1 MPNYLPLPHMLYI
14 LPHQTKRFLQW
25 KYALIIIALFSLY
38 GCSDKKAID
47 KESEEP
53 RPALG
58 GRFYGGILRI
68 NENEYIKTLYPP
80 AIVDVYSYRVANQ
93 IYEGLFKFDQ
103 VTMEVIKSLA
113 DTFEIDPTK
122 TIYTFKLK
130 QGVFFH
136 DDPAF
141 EGGKGREM
149 TAEDV
154 KYCFTQVCTQS
165 PDNQSFHLFD
175 GIIKGARAYYE
186 ASAGGKK
193 PDFEVEGIKVLDK
206 YTIQLILEKPYSLLL
221 SNLARSGCFI
231 FPHEA
236 HEKYG
241 ADMRF
246 KAVGTG
252 PFVLK
257 NIDDNNSITL
267 RRNPKYHRKDRFG
280 NQLPL
285 LDGVFIQFIREKRTE
300 FFEFKKGNLD
310 MMYRLPTDYI
320 IEILEE
326 AESDPDGG
334 ISKYTLQREPET
346 QTQFYAML
354 NIHPVFKD
362 VNVRKAFSFA
372 IDRKEILDRVL
383 NGEGYEAG
391 LYGITPPSFR
401 WYDIHKIKGYD
412 FNKDSALYYIAKAG
426 YPMGK
431 NFPKITLD
439 LNPEGERHQLVAAE
453 VQRQLKEVLN
463 IDIELNVIEHSAI
476 TDKCLSGNYAMIR
489 LSWVADFPSPENFL
503 WMFYSKQSSFQ
514 PGENTYPN
522 ITRYY
527 NPKFNENYEKALAAA
542 TIEEQTQYFQ
552 AAESIMMQDAPIIVL
567 WYDECYRLLQQH
579 VENLPNN
586 PMQYRDFSEVYLKP
600 KNKNAHNQQQQ

>member
-1 MPNYLPLPHMLYI
+1 MQNQLLLPMQNKLSDKAKYLL
-14 LPHQTKRFLQW
+14 RF
-25 KYALIIIALFSLY
+25 ALCAFTFMALY
-38 GCSDKKAID
+38 GCS
-47 KESEEP
+47 SSTTPEEP
-53 RPALG
+53 TGSREAAG
-58 GRFYGGILRI
+58 GRFYGGTLRI
-68 NENEYIKTLYPP
+68 NETEYIKTLYPP
-80 AIVDVYSYRVANQ
+80 AIVDVYSYRVANH

-103 VTMEVIKSLA
+103 TDMEVVKSLA
-113 DTFEIDPTK
+113 DTFEIDPTQ
-122 TIYTFKLK
+122 TVYTFKLK
-130 QGVFFH
+130 RGVFFH

-141 EGGKGREM
+141 PGGKGREM

-154 KYCFTQVCTQS
+154 KYCFTQICTQS

-175 GIIKGARAYYE
+175 GIVKGAKAYYD

-193 PDFEVEGIKVLDK
+193 PGFEVEGIKVLDK
-206 YTIQLILEKPYSLLL
+206 YTIQLVLEKPYSLLL
-221 SNLARSGCFI
+221 SNLARSGGFI
-231 FPHEA
+231 FPREA

-241 ADMRF
+241 IEMKF
-246 KAVGTG
+246 HAVGTG

-257 NIDDNNSITL
+257 AIDDNNSITL
-267 RRNPKYHRKDRFG
+267 KRNPNYHRKDRFG

-285 LDGVFIQFIREKRTE
+285 LDAVYIQFIREKRTE

-346 QTQFYAML
+346 QTQFYSLL

-391 LYGITPPSFR
+391 LYGLTPPSFR

-412 FNKDSALYYIAKAG
+412 FNKDSALYYISKAG
-426 YPMGK
+426 YPMGR

-439 LNPEGERHQLVAAE
+439 LNPEGERHTLVATE

-463 IDIELNVIEHSAI
+463 IDIDLNVVTHSEI

-503 WMFYSKQSSFQ
+503 WMFYSKQANFKA
-514 PGENTYPN
+514 GENTYPN
-522 ITRYY
+522 IPRYY
-527 NPKFNENYEKALAAA
+527 NQKFNENYEKALAASN
-542 TIEEQTQYFQ
+542 IEEQTKYFQ
-552 AAESIMMQDAPIIVL
+552 AAESIMMNDAPIIVL

-600 KNKNAHNQQQQ
+600 KATATPNKAEK

>member
-1 MPNYLPLPHMLYI
+1 MRNKLSDKAAYLLRFVLY
-14 LPHQTKRFLQW
+14 LLAF
-25 KYALIIIALFSLY
+25 IALY
-38 GCSDKKAID
+38 GCSP
-47 KESEEP
+47 SQRQEEP
-53 RPALG
+53 SGPREAKG
-58 GRFYGGILRI
+58 SRFYGGVLRI
-68 NENEYIKTLYPP
+68 NETEYIKTLYPP
-80 AIVDVYSYRVANQ
+80 AIVDVYSYRVANH

-103 VTMEVIKSLA
+103 TNMEVVKSLA
-113 DTFEIDPTK
+113 DTFEIDPTQ
-122 TIYTFKLK
+122 TIYTFQLK
-130 QGVFFH
+130 KGVFFH

-141 EGGKGREM
+141 EGGKGREF

-154 KYCFTQVCTQS
+154 KYCFTQLCTQS
-165 PDNQSFHLFD
+165 PNNQSFHLFD
-175 GIIKGARAYYE
+175 GIIKGAKEYYN

-193 PDFEVEGIKVLDK
+193 PDFEVEGIKVLGK
-206 YTIQLILEKPYSLLL
+206 YTIQLLLERPYSLLL
-221 SNLARSGCFI
+221 SNLARSGGFI
-231 FPHEA
+231 FPREA
-236 HEKYG
+236 YEKYG
-241 ADMRF
+241 NEMKF

-252 PFVLK
+252 PFILK

-267 RRNPKYHRKDRFG
+267 KRNPNYHRKDRFG

-285 LDGVFIQFIREKRTE
+285 LDGVYIQFIREKRTE

-310 MMYRLPTDYI
+310 MIYRLPTDYI

-334 ISKYTLQREPET
+334 INKYTLQREPET
-346 QTQFYAML
+346 QTQFYSLL
-354 NIHPVFKD
+354 NIHPVFKN

-391 LYGITPPSFR
+391 LYGLTPPSFR

-426 YPMGK
+426 YPMGR
-431 NFPKITLD
+431 NFPPVTLD
-439 LNPEGERHQLVAAE
+439 LNPEGERHTLVATE

-463 IDIELNVIEHSAI
+463 IDIDLNVVTHSDI

-503 WMFYSKQSSFQ
+503 WIFYSKQSTFKA
-514 PGENTYPN
+514 GENTYPN
-522 ITRYY
+522 IPRYY
-527 NPKFNENYEKALAAA
+527 NPKFNENYEKALAAPN
-542 TIEEQTQYFQ
+542 IEEQTKYFQ

-600 KNKNAHNQQQQ
+600 KATNIQNKEVK

>member
-1 MPNYLPLPHMLYI
+1 MGDKLLI
-14 LPHQTKRFLQW
+14 L
-25 KYALIIIALFSLY
+25 AVCSLL
-38 GCSDKKAID
+38 GCSPKQPNQISNELRQA
-47 KESEEP
+47 
-53 RPALG
+53 AG
-58 GRFYGGILRI
+58 GRYYGGILRI
-68 NENEYIKTLYPP
+68 NENEYIKTLFPP
-80 AIVDVYSYRVANQ
+80 AIVDVYSYRVASQ

-103 VTMEVIKSLA
+103 VTMEVIQSLVQSY
-113 DTFEIDPTK
+113 EVDPTQ

-130 QGVFFH
+130 PNVYFH

-141 EGGKGREM
+141 PNGKGREF

-154 KYCFTQVCTQS
+154 KFCFTQICTQI
-165 PDNQSFHLFD
+165 PENQSFHLFD
-175 GIIKGARAYYE
+175 GILKGAREYYQ

-193 PDFEVEGIKVLDK
+193 PSFEVEGIKVIDK
-206 YTIQLILEKPYSLLL
+206 YTVQLILERPYSLLL
-221 SNLARSGCFI
+221 SNLARSGALI
-231 FPHEA
+231 YPREA
-236 HEKYG
+236 YEKYG
-241 ADMRF
+241 SEMKF

-252 PFVLK
+252 PFVLA
-257 NIDDNNSITL
+257 NIDENNSITL
-267 RRNPKYHRKDRFG
+267 KRNPNYHRRDQFG

-310 MMYRLPTDYI
+310 MMYRLPTEYI
-320 IEILEE
+320 IEILEQ
-326 AESDPDGG
+326 AETDPDGG

-346 QTQFYAML
+346 QTQLYAFL
-354 NIHPVFKD
+354 NTHPVFKNI
-362 VNVRKAFSFA
+362 NVRKAFSFA

-391 LYGITPPSFR
+391 LHGITPPSFR

-439 LNPEGERHQLVAAE
+439 LNPEGERHTLVATE
-453 VQRQLKEVLN
+453 IQRQLKEVLN
-463 IDIELNVIEHSAI
+463 IDIELNVITHAEI
-476 TDKCLSGNYAMIR
+476 TDKCLSGDFAMIR

-503 WMFYSKQSSFQ
+503 WMFYSKKSEFK

-522 ITRYY
+522 IPRYY
-527 NPKFNENYEKALAAA
+527 NPKFNQYYEKALAA
-542 TIEEQTQYFQ
+542 TSLEEQTKYFQ
-552 AAESIMMQDAPIIVL
+552 AAESIMMEDAPIIVL

-600 KNKNAHNQQQQ
+600 KKTEPKQEQVQ